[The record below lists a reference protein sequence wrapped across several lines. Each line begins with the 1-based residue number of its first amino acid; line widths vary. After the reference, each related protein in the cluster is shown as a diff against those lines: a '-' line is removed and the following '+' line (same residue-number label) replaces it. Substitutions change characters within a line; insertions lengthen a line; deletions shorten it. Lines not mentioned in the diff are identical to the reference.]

1 MRRRQSGLGENT
13 YNDNAEENVDGD
25 NMRIRRPIYHNMM
38 MMCKTEGHRC
48 ENWDS
53 LGLFAFLSNISNDDN
68 DDVDYENEDDQ

>member
-13 YNDNAEENVDGD
+13 DNDNAGENVDGD
-25 NMRIRRPIYHNMM
+25 NMRTRRPLYHNMM

-53 LGLFAFLSNISNDDN
+53 LGLFAFLS
-68 DDVDYENEDDQ
+68 QHFR